1 MVGTGTKNMTENN
14 NQISYFFTD
23 LYSLEDRFGFPVLD
37 HAFEGIMINVDKIQ
51 YDSQKLTFKLLVSY
65 SFCKEF
71 IECFTKI
78 EWSLVLTID
87 DIEHQSGISFNLQD
101 PSKRYKGPTTP
112 GYTNKSVDSGSN
124 NGFYERYIEVPISIS
139 CPNSSLELSHF
150 LTVSLHEYKSNRI
163 AIGAITQKTVSYV
176 NGMQSNLNI
185 SEENI

>member
-14 NQISYFFTD
+14 NQINYFFTD
-23 LYSLEDRFGFPVLD
+23 LYSLEDRPGFPVLN
-37 HAFEGIMINVDKIQ
+37 HAFEGVMINVDKIQ
-51 YDSQKLTFKLLVSY
+51 YDNKNLTFNLLVSY
-65 SFCKEF
+65 SFCKQF

-87 DIEHQSGISFNLQD
+87 DIEQQIGTSFNLQD
-101 PSKRYKGPTTP
+101 PSKRYKGSTTP
-112 GYTNKSVDSGSN
+112 GFTNKSVDAGCN

-150 LTVSLHEYKSNRI
+150 LTVSLHHFKSNRI
-163 AIGAITQKTVSYV
+163 AIGATTQKTVSYM
-176 NGMQSNLNI
+176 NGLQSNLNI